1 MIAENNFYFSNSS
14 RFLSQY
20 LTGDFPLTNTPS
32 IVSGMSIGLTNGKKY
47 QVDYH
52 LHYSGTSTTEGVS
65 IGFSG
70 TNPAIYARGDLL
82 INDYSKSPKTYA
94 ITGYNQMNTSSQGD
108 TDVSN
113 VLFNAFVV
121 NGNNVSTLHLL
132 AAKETSGPNAVSIS
146 AGSWVTITE
155 Y

>member
-1 MIAENNFYFSNSS
+1 LIAQNNFYFSNSS

-32 IVSGMSIGLTNGKKY
+32 IVSGLSMGLNNGKKY
-47 QVDYH
+47 QIDYN
-52 LHYSGTSTTEGVS
+52 LHYSGSSTTEGVS

-70 TNPAIYARGDLL
+70 TNQAVYARGNLL

-94 ITGYNQMNTSSQGD
+94 VTGYNQMNTSDHGD
-108 TDVSN
+108 TSVSN
-113 VLFNAFVV
+113 ILFNAFVV
-121 NGNNVSTLHLL
+121 NGDNASTLHLL
-132 AAKETSGPNAVSIS
+132 AAKETSGPNTVSIT
-146 AGSWVTITE
+146 AGSWVTVTE

>member
-1 MIAENNFYFSNSS
+1 MIAESNFYFLNSS

-32 IVSGMSIGLTNGKKY
+32 IVSGMSIGLGNGKKY

-52 LHYSGTSTTEGVS
+52 LHYSGNSTTEGVS

-70 TNPAIYARGDLL
+70 TSAAIYARGDLL
-82 INDYSKSPKTYA
+82 INDHTKSLQSYA
-94 ITGYNQMNTSSQGD
+94 VTGYNQMNTSSQGD
-108 TDVSN
+108 TNVSII
-113 VLFNAFVV
+113 LFNAFVV
-121 NGNNVSTLHLL
+121 NGNNSSTLHLL
-132 AAKETSGPNAVSIS
+132 AAKETSGPHAVSIS
-146 AGSWVTITE
+146 AGSWVTVTE